1 MISTDKAAFKKKAFR
16 ILPNL
21 ILEKLYLPLCFF
33 PFWCNSNFSQ
43 PKIAAMNDLIGNFI
57 ITADPWLGRIQSE
70 MDARYVEQSSL
81 TNLFTEHKFWG
92 WAGLLSIFVAL
103 AAIFYFQFQAWE
115 QEDQER
121 EKLKHKQ
128 KGFVEFIDKTSNQA
142 KE

>member
-1 MISTDKAAFKKKAFR
+1 MSD
-16 ILPNL
+16 L
-21 ILEKLYLPLCFF
+21 IL
-33 PFWCNSNFSQ
+33 
-43 PKIAAMNDLIGNFI
+43 NFI
-57 ITADPWLGRIQSE
+57 ITADPWLNSIQSE

-92 WAGLLSIFVAL
+92 WAGLLSIFLAL

-121 EKLKHKQ
+121 EKLTPKQ